1 MACSV
6 GPSLVLDM
14 DGATIADAS
23 STRGAMIM
31 HVPASMRRKCC
42 ASESVVMSTLS
53 DAQHFRRMLAGTCMI
68 MAPLVLLASAIVA
81 PSMSST
87 KEGPTLQAIAD
98 HQGRFYLST
107 ALLIVGLVLL
117 V

>member
-1 MACSV
+1 
-6 GPSLVLDM
+6 
-14 DGATIADAS
+14 
-23 STRGAMIM
+23 
-31 HVPASMRRKCC
+31 
-42 ASESVVMSTLS
+42 MSTLS

-68 MAPLVLLASAIVA
+68 AAPLVLLASAIVA

-107 ALLIVGLVLL
+107 VLLIVGLVLL
-117 V
+117 VPAVLGLMHILRERRGGPGPVGGGVAAGGGLS